1 MKAVILAGGNGSR
14 LWPLSNEEY
23 PKQLLSFFDDN
34 ESLLQKNCSR
44 RNEKTQSKRTYK
56 KIRTAAWS

>member
-34 ESLLQKNCSR
+34 ESLLQK
-44 RNEKTQSKRTYK
+44 TYLRC
-56 KIRTAAWS
+56 IRQKLEILMQLMEFH